1 MAVMAGLMHLAVCV
15 VAVLTMA
22 TATAY
27 GRKLKV

>member
-1 MAVMAGLMHLAVCV
+1 MAVMAGLMHLVVCV
-15 VAVLTMA
+15 VAVFTMA